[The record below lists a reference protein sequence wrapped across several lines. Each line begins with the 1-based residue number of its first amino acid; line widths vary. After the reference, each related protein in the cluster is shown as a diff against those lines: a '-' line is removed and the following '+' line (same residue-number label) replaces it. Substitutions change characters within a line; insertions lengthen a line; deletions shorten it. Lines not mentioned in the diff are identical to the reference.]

1 MASDVQPPPAPPNP
15 RRRPRQPAAA
25 AVPSTRRK
33 GLQLLLVFVTTV
45 LVINA
50 LVGERG
56 LMETLRARREYA
68 ELETS
73 LARKRAENA
82 RLREHVERLLH
93 DPATIEDI
101 ARRAAVALKAD
112 ERISAF
118 VVRVANQESI
128 HNHEAVARVTWE
140 RA

>member
-1 MASDVQPPPAPPNP
+1 MASDVQSPPAPPNP

-101 ARRAAVALKAD
+101 ARRELRLIRPGEMLFIVKDARPAPA
-112 ERISAF
+112 S
-118 VVRVANQESI
+118 VR
-128 HNHEAVARVTWE
+128 
-140 RA
+140 

>member
-1 MASDVQPPPAPPNP
+1 MASDVKPPPAPPNP
-15 RRRPRQPAAA
+15 RRRTRQPAAA

-101 ARRAAVALKAD
+101 ARRELRLIRPGEMLFIVKDARPAPA
-112 ERISAF
+112 S
-118 VVRVANQESI
+118 VR
-128 HNHEAVARVTWE
+128 
-140 RA
+140 

>member
-1 MASDVQPPPAPPNP
+1 MASDVQDIPAPPIP

-25 AVPSTRRK
+25 PSTRRK

-56 LMETLRARREYA
+56 LRETLRARREYA

-82 RLREHVERLLH
+82 RLREHAERLRH

-101 ARRAAVALKAD
+101 ARRELRLIRPGEMLFIVKDARPAPA
-112 ERISAF
+112 S
-118 VVRVANQESI
+118 VR
-128 HNHEAVARVTWE
+128 
-140 RA
+140 

>member
-1 MASDVQPPPAPPNP
+1 MASDVQPPPAPPNS
-15 RRRPRQPAAA
+15 RRRPRQPAG
-25 AVPSTRRK
+25 AVPPTRRK

-101 ARRAAVALKAD
+101 ARRELRLIRPGEMLFIVKDARPAPA
-112 ERISAF
+112 S
-118 VVRVANQESI
+118 VR
-128 HNHEAVARVTWE
+128 
-140 RA
+140 

>member
-1 MASDVQPPPAPPNP
+1 MASDVQPPPAPPNL
-15 RRRPRQPAAA
+15 RRRPRQPAVA

-101 ARRAAVALKAD
+101 ARRELRLIRPGEMLFIVKDARPAPA
-112 ERISAF
+112 S
-118 VVRVANQESI
+118 VR
-128 HNHEAVARVTWE
+128 
-140 RA
+140 

>member
-15 RRRPRQPAAA
+15 RRRPRQPAVA

-101 ARRAAVALKAD
+101 ARRELRLIRPGEMLFIVKDARPAPA
-112 ERISAF
+112 S
-118 VVRVANQESI
+118 VR
-128 HNHEAVARVTWE
+128 
-140 RA
+140 